1 MLSAG
6 QEISDLFYY
15 LAENDFENLISYFE
29 FKNIP
34 GGEILWKEGDQ
45 SDHLA
50 FIVAG
55 KIKIT
60 KETEFKGRE
69 VVVGVFGR
77 GTLAGELCILDGQP
91 RATSA
96 TAMEPSTLLLLS
108 KNNFEKVLKENPE
121 AGMRLLK
128 SMLLAAS
135 SRLRQAI
142 NRTASMF

>member
-15 LAENDFENLISYFE
+15 LAENDLENMISYFK
-29 FKNIP
+29 FKNIAQ
-34 GGEILWKEGDQ
+34 GETLWKEGEMSDQ
-45 SDHLA
+45 LA
-50 FIVAG
+50 FIVGG

-69 VVVGVFGR
+69 VVVGVFGK

-96 TAMEPSTLLLLS
+96 SAMENSTLLLLS
-108 KNNFEKVLKENPE
+108 KDNFDKILAENPE

-128 SMLLAAS
+128 SLLLAAS
-135 SRLRQAI
+135 TRLRQAI
-142 NRTASMF
+142 NRTAAMF